1 MVDEGL
7 PEDWGQGKHLKPCC
21 LFRLPGLDLS
31 DVGGLGL
38 AFAVPETDGTR
49 ENRHSDKFCNTGT
62 DWSCLSSIASIVR

>member
-31 DVGGLGL
+31 DVGRLGL

-49 ENRHSDKFCNTGT
+49 
-62 DWSCLSSIASIVR
+62 